1 MLRYVERFGKFLRR
15 QLNGCDSVCI
25 LGKRESKY
33 PEFQKEYLK
42 VVGEEPAPVMPD
54 EMENLVKDNFRA
66 IAKPSRF
73 SKELATNV

>member
-1 MLRYVERFGKFLRR
+1 
-15 QLNGCDSVCI
+15 
-25 LGKRESKY
+25 
-33 PEFQKEYLK
+33 
-42 VVGEEPAPVMPD
+42 MPD